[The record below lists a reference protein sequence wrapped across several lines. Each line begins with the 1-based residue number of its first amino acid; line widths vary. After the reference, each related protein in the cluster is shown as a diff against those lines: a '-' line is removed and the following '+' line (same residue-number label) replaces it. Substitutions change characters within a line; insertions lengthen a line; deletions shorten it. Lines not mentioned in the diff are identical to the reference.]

1 MSSTTAAQRFNMVES
16 QIRTND
22 VTDLRVQEALREIPR
37 ERFVPASKRA
47 VAYAD
52 AALELVPGR
61 FLLEPR
67 VYAKLLQLAEIQPG
81 DKALDV
87 GCTTGYSTAV
97 LGRLAAKAIG
107 LEEDA
112 DLVRVASDM
121 APAVSGGNVQIV
133 QGALAQGYKG
143 AAPYDVIFINGAVE
157 RAPEALLGQLADGGR
172 LVAVLREG
180 TQGRGVIWRKE
191 DGHVGHW
198 ASFDGAAPVLAGFR
212 QPTGFV
218 F

>member
-1 MSSTTAAQRFNMVES
+1 MSNAAAQRFNMVES
-16 QIRTND
+16 QVRAND
-22 VTDLRVQEALREIPR
+22 VTDIRVQEALRAVPR

-47 VAYAD
+47 IAYVD

-67 VYAKLLQLAEIQPG
+67 VYAKLLQLAEILPG
-81 DKALDV
+81 DSALDV
-87 GCTTGYSTAV
+87 GCATGYSTAV
-97 LGRLAAKAIG
+97 LARLAAKVIG

-112 DLVRVASDM
+112 DLVRVATDM
-121 APAVSGGNVQIV
+121 IPAVGMGNVMVV

-143 AAPYDVIFINGAVE
+143 GAPYDVIFINGAVE
-157 RAPEALLGQLADGGR
+157 RAPEALLSQLAEGGR
-172 LVAVLREG
+172 LVTVLRAG
-180 TQGRGVIWRKE
+180 TQGRAVLYRKE

-198 ASFDGAAPVLAGFR
+198 ASFDAGAQVLAGFR
-212 QPTGFV
+212 QPAGFV